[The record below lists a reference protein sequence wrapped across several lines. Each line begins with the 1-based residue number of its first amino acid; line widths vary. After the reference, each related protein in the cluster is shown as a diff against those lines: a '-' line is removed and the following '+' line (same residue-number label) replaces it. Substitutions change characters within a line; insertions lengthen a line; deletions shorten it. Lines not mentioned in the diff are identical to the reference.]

1 MEHHI
6 SLVRAKIQD
15 KYYTELKVR
24 GFTVFSDEPESVG
37 GTNRAPSPF
46 DLMNISLASC
56 TLMYLLNKA
65 SVEKID
71 VGTIKIKIKVA
82 KNEGGNFKFKRVL
95 YFENELSINHK
106 EKLLNYAN
114 NSPVTRALRGCNEI
128 TTIIK

>member
-1 MEHHI
+1 MEYHI

-15 KYYTELKVR
+15 KYYTESKVR
-24 GFTVFSDEPESVG
+24 GFTVFSDEPESIG
-37 GTNRAPSPF
+37 GTNRAPNPL
-46 DLMNISLASC
+46 DLMNSSLAAC

-65 SVEKID
+65 SVEKMD

-114 NSPVTRALRGCNEI
+114 NSPVTRALKGCNEI

>member
-37 GTNRAPSPF
+37 GTNKAPSPF
-46 DLMNISLASC
+46 DLMNASLASC

-71 VGTIKIKIKVA
+71 VGTIKIKVIVA

-114 NSPVTRALRGCNEI
+114 NSPVTRALKGCNEI